1 MTDISQSAKSYLDF
15 AGLGDLKAR
24 AKRDDAGA
32 AQEVGEQFE
41 AMFIQMIFK
50 SMREANAV
58 LKSDLMG
65 SASQDTFEQMY
76 HEELS
81 QVMAQKG
88 TFGMGKWLSD
98 QVQGTAPNTAP
109 SASPGALPN
118 KAIKAYE
125 QMPSNALPLQNAP
138 AAKPMVLERG
148 GFQTSMPLPGQR

>member
-32 AQEVGEQFE
+32 AQEVGQQFE

-58 LKSDLMG
+58 MKSDLMG

-98 QVQGTAPNTAP
+98 QVQGTP
-109 SASPGALPN
+109 AS
-118 KAIKAYE
+118 KAIAAYE

-138 AAKPMVLERG
+138 AAKPMAIERG
-148 GFQTSMPLPGQR
+148 EVKTPMPLTGRR